1 MDTQEILYTMALTRI
16 SNFNFAQALHLY
28 RTVGSATQLYEY
40 RHEIGDIIQDCSP
53 RLKEALSDWDE
64 PLRRAEAE
72 LQFVERHQIQVLT
85 LNSPAYPQR
94 LKECPD
100 A

>member
-40 RHEIGDIIQDCSP
+40 RHEIGDIIHDCSP
-53 RLKEALSDWDE
+53 RKSPWRCTTGFCRVMR
-64 PLRRAEAE
+64 RRATSS
-72 LQFVERHQIQVLT
+72 LT
-85 LNSPAYPQR
+85 PTLAARPA
-94 LKECPD
+94 
-100 A
+100 

>member
-40 RHEIGDIIQDCSP
+40 RHEIGDI
-53 RLKEALSDWDE
+53 
-64 PLRRAEAE
+64 
-72 LQFVERHQIQVLT
+72 
-85 LNSPAYPQR
+85 
-94 LKECPD
+94 
-100 A
+100 